1 MPVPC
6 RFSVILLLAVVV
18 TCLARQTPLQ
28 SSVPKQGDDFMDPSG
43 TGSKVIPFWRS
54 GFTRSDDG
62 KGTRE
67 ALNLITH
74 YLDASM
80 VGGTL
85 RRQRFPCFLPCNH
98 VFT

>member
-1 MPVPC
+1 MLWAS
-6 RFSVILLLAVVV
+6 R
-18 TCLARQTPLQ
+18 RG
-28 SSVPKQGDDFMDPSG
+28 QGDEFMDPTG

-54 GFTRSDDG
+54 GFARSDDS

>member
-1 MPVPC
+1 MLWAS
-6 RFSVILLLAVVV
+6 R
-18 TCLARQTPLQ
+18 RG
-28 SSVPKQGDDFMDPSG
+28 QGDEFMDPTG

-54 GFTRSDDG
+54 GFARSDDG

-80 VGGTL
+80 VRHKGNGVA
-85 RRQRFPCFLPCNH
+85 RRLQVLVQHRCFCLACIP
-98 VFT
+98 